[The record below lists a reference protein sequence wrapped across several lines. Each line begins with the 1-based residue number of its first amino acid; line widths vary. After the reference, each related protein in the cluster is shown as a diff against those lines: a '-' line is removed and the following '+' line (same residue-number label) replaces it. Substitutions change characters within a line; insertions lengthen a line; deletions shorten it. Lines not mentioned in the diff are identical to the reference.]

1 MKIKIKKKN
10 STFKMEREFDSKV
23 ELCEWLLQKY
33 ENTLFDADTT
43 ESVINKILKAKNKKY
58 NSEYNSVSLTEIYSA
73 FWSIYDFEFGKGG
86 EKNE

>member
-1 MKIKIKKKN
+1 MKIKIKKKH

-23 ELCEWLLQKY
+23 ELCDWLLQKY
-33 ENTLFDADTT
+33 ENTLFDTDTT
-43 ESVINKILKAKNKKY
+43 ESVINKISRTKNKK
-58 NSEYNSVSLTEIYSA
+58 YNSVSLTEIYSA